1 MPKLPRGRL
10 DGPDGMSSFTA
21 AEVLARAEALEQQ
34 IRDPLNTDDPKWL
47 QRWADRL
54 RRLAAKKE
62 KARKHK
68 ERH

>member
-1 MPKLPRGRL
+1 
-10 DGPDGMSSFTA
+10 MSSFTA
-21 AEVLARAEALEQQ
+21 AEVLARAEALERQ

-54 RRLAAKKE
+54 RQLAAKKE